1 MIGFQ
6 AEVGNLVIQRRA
18 VRSHRMQQL
27 LAVGALQQR
36 AIAVARQPCQ
46 LRRHADMQ
54 MHHKPT
60 CADAL
65 AVVRIQHRAATGGNQ
80 FVVLFQQRLQGVRL
94 MLPKP
99 GFAMLR
105 EDRRDAAAHLFDD
118 GLVHIDELQP
128 EALGQAT
135 AYAAFS
141 GAHRADHH
149 EIGCGV
155 HAQGS

>member
-6 AEVGNLVIQRRA
+6 AEICDLVVQRRA
-18 VRSHRMQQL
+18 VRGHRMQHL

-36 AIAVARQPCQ
+36 AIAVARQACQ
-46 LRRHADMQ
+46 LRRHTDMQ
-54 MHHKPT
+54 VHHEPT
-60 CADAL
+60 RADAL
-65 AVVRIQHRAATGGNQ
+65 AVARIQHCAATGGNQ
-80 FVVLFQQRLQGVRL
+80 FVVLFQQRLQGFRL
-94 MLPKP
+94 VLPKP
-99 GFAMLR
+99 GFAMLL
-105 EDRRDAAAHLFDD
+105 EDGRDAAAHLFDD
-118 GLVHIDELQP
+118 GLVHIDEFQP

-135 AYAAFS
+135 ADAAFS